1 MCGNRGI
8 KKGLSDIIK
17 PDVLDKFNLEG
28 THNKMR
34 LLQFPKF
41 MSVLF
46 CKSFIVSVN
55 NLHLRAPL
63 FSIIGGTYNE
73 GNSDKSFK
81 IDLRDA
87 LKLAKNRH
95 CKDKLK
101 NLNKSADKEN
111 ACDGKVHTTDPEED
125 FFLKNIIEC

>member
-1 MCGNRGI
+1 
-8 KKGLSDIIK
+8 
-17 PDVLDKFNLEG
+17 
-28 THNKMR
+28 MR
-34 LLQFPKF
+34 LVQFTKF

-46 CKSFIVSVN
+46 CKSFTVSVN
-55 NLHLRAPL
+55 NLHLQAPV
-63 FSIIGGTYNE
+63 FGIIGGTYNE

-101 NLNKSADKEN
+101 NLNKSADKAN
-111 ACDGKVHTTDPEED
+111 SGDGKFPTTDPED
-125 FFLKNIIEC
+125 DFLKNIIECSHNKHYHSFNTFYF